1 MLTGNV
7 LLIGGSG
14 FLGRATIRR
23 AKREHWPCDFT
34 IYSRDE
40 TKQWEVKNRWP
51 DVRCVLGDVARDI
64 DRLAAVMQ
72 GHETV
77 IHMGAVKYIPEAEW
91 NVEETVV
98 VNIDGSRNVIAAAKI
113 AGVQNVI
120 GISTDKACAP
130 LNLYGATKMVME
142 RLFTEA
148 NRVGKRAT
156 KFATVRYGNVLG
168 STGSVIPLF
177 ARQIEEFGECR
188 ITDARMTR
196 FWLSVDEAIDLILLA
211 LGEMQERPGVTLVG
225 LNPAMTITDLAR
237 AVWQIER
244 DMFDPAVG
252 KLVYTGMRPGEK
264 LHESLF
270 NEQEAPRAYSLKD
283 GAGELR
289 GYGLVPATDKPVM
302 EPGIPT
308 EGYSSNN
315 PIRWLKPSDVT
326 SLILDAR
333 EV

>member
-1 MLTGNV
+1 MLSGNV

-23 AKREHWPCDFT
+23 AKRDGWPCSFT
-34 IYSRDE
+34 VYSRDE

-51 DVRCVLGDVARDI
+51 DVRCVLGDVARDL
-64 DRLAAVMQ
+64 DRLMAVMS
-72 GHETV
+72 GHDTV

-91 NVEETVV
+91 NVEETVR
-98 VNIDGSRNVIAAAKI
+98 VNIDGSRNVIAAAKA
-113 AGVQNVI
+113 AGVENVI

-156 KFATVRYGNVLG
+156 RFSTVRYGNVLG

-188 ITDARMTR
+188 ITDSRMTR

-211 LGEMQERPGVTLVG
+211 NREMAIRPGVTLVG
-225 LNPAMTITDLAR
+225 LNPAMRISDLAT
-237 AVWQIER
+237 AVWMIER
-244 DMFDPAVG
+244 PGDANV
-252 KLVYTGMRPGEK
+252 KLTYTGMRPGEK

-270 NEQEAPRAYSLKD
+270 NAQEAPRAYGLY
-283 GAGELR
+283 AGSRAEELH
-289 GYGLVPATDKPVM
+289 GYGLVPATDKPVN
-302 EPGIPT
+302 EPGIPA
-308 EGYSSNN
+308 EGYSSDN
-315 PIRWLKPSDVT
+315 PIRWLAPRDVID
-326 SLILDAR
+326 LILDAR